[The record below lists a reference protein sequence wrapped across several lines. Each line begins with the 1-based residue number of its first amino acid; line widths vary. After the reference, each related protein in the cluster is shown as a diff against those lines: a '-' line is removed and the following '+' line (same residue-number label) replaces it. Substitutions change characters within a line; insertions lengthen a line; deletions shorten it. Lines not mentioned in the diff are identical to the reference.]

1 MRQKTTAGLVLLAA
15 PVLVIA
21 LSSWIGLELES
32 YVLLGVAVGA
42 VVGLVPDRTPLVRLG
57 GAAAGV
63 IIAWVGYVVRAA
75 VLPDSSA
82 GRAVTFALVLLAC
95 VALAAVVN
103 AVPLWSLLLGVAAVA
118 GAYEYT
124 FAAAPTEV
132 ASTSLTAVTALLI
145 TAAVGFLASSTFS
158 APAERATSGARP
170 TSTPE
175 RTARL
180 DDLMEHS
187 K

>member
-1 MRQKTTAGLVLLAA
+1 MRQKTIAGLVLLAA

-21 LSSWIGLELES
+21 LSAGFGLELES

-42 VVGLVPDRTPLVRLG
+42 VVGLVPDRTPVVRLG
-57 GAAAGV
+57 GAAIGV
-63 IIAWVGYVVRAA
+63 LIAWVGYVVRAA
-75 VLPDSSA
+75 VLPDSA
-82 GRAVTFALVLLAC
+82 GGRAVTFALVLLAC
-95 VALAAVVN
+95 VALAAVVD
-103 AVPLWSLLLGVAAVA
+103 ALPLWSLLLGVAAVA

-132 ASTSLTAVTALLI
+132 VSTSLTAVTALLL

-158 APAERATSGARP
+158 TPAETAATPHP
-170 TSTPE
+170 TPTTE